1 LRVALAEM
9 NVFDDAVMTVGSQV
23 IVNQPMAFDAS
34 SSVVIDGIRV
44 QNQGFTVSCVS
55 EMSVSARKKW
65 ENESD
70 TTETWTGIDDTSESW
85 TAVSDTSESWTDI
98 DDTTET
104 WVPISDNTE
113 TWQIAA

>member
-1 LRVALAEM
+1 M

-23 IVNQPMAFDAS
+23 IVNQPMAFAAS
-34 SSVVIDGIRV
+34 SSFVINGIRV
-44 QNQGFTVSCVS
+44 QSQGFAISCVS
-55 EMSVSARKKW
+55 EMSASARKKW

-70 TTETWTGIDDTSESW
+70 TTETWTGIGDTSESW
-85 TAVSDTSESWTDI
+85 TAVSDTSESWTGI